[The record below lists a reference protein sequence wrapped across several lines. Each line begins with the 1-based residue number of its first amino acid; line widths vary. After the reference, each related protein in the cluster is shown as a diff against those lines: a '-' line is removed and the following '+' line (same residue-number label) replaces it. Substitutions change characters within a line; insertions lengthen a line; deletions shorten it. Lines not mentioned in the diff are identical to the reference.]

1 MRVIQDQGILTI
13 RKPRGDKR
21 ASVLIAG
28 DCCPRATGEEF
39 VLQGK
44 SEEILA
50 DLDGFETW
58 SSICMKALFDK

>member
-50 DLDGFETW
+50 DLQDIFLQLT
-58 SSICMKALFDK
+58 ATRAP